1 MALTTRN
8 RLILVTAFMSSF
20 AAFASAD
27 HGTDKPLDPKQVTE
41 EIYKKCLAHGSNA
54 IEQEV
59 CKARRPAIEQCVV
72 HETAVKDAKAAK
84 VKCELLYIA
93 PTKK

>member
-1 MALTTRN
+1 M
-8 RLILVTAFMSSF
+8 LILMTTLISSSISV
-20 AAFASAD
+20 ASTD

-41 EIYKKCLAHGSNA
+41 EIYKKCLAHGSGS

-59 CKARRPAIEQCVV
+59 CKARRPAIEQCVE
-72 HETAVKDAKAAK
+72 HETAAKDAKAAK
-84 VKCELLYIA
+84 VKCELLFIA